1 MVKELVAI
9 ASALGSDLCHLA
21 RRITEQTAVS
31 FCPARS

>member
-9 ASALGSDLCHLA
+9 ASGLGGHLCHLPPGMKKW
-21 RRITEQTAVS
+21 TAVS